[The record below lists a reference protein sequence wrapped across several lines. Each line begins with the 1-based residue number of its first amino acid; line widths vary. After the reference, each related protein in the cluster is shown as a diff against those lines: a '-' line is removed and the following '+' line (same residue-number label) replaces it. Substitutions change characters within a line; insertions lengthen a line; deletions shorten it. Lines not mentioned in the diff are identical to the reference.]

1 MVEFLCFCFPFCL
14 PVHFTPIRLFG
25 NVKQQRHLAFFFHIF
40 LKKAWCHFGTYQNC
54 KKRKVELPIRIC
66 IDMVEIFLK
75 SPNVQPKVEI
85 FYVIYW
91 VVYKSSLVH
100 STDYGRS
107 MNLFFSLKSRP
118 FGFGQINWPDKFW
131 GISGILGR
139 IIRTNLC
146 TV

>member
-75 SPNVQPKVEI
+75 SPNVWR
-85 FYVIYW
+85 YVILYIPTKTQW
-91 VVYKSSLVH
+91 GKTNSKVATCFILEKCFMKYSWTSGVRNSEFKIAKAVGHQAVH
-100 STDYGRS
+100 RD
-107 MNLFFSLKSRP
+107 L
-118 FGFGQINWPDKFW
+118 
-131 GISGILGR
+131 
-139 IIRTNLC
+139 
-146 TV
+146 

>member
-1 MVEFLCFCFPFCL
+1 MNELQKKTPEGIKKDWFVVEFLCFCFPFCL

-40 LKKAWCHFGTYQNC
+40 LNKAWCHFGTYQNC

-75 SPNVQPKVEI
+75 SPNVQPKVEVC
-85 FYVIYW
+85 YVIYW

-107 MNLFFSLKSRP
+107 MNLFFIEIQT
-118 FGFGQINWPDKFW
+118 FWVWTDK
-131 GISGILGR
+131 LAR
-139 IIRTNLC
+139 
-146 TV
+146 